1 MTRWGD
7 EDVETRSLKFQQPL
21 SLAVQFL
28 GAPHLLLVLK
38 YTNFRSLPSPP
49 LIFSENP
56 FRVSKIFRVPPQ
68 YLHPALVILNELS
81 LIRSFVTVC
90 SSLKASLT

>member
-7 EDVETRSLKFQQPL
+7 EDIETRSLKFQQPL

-38 YTNFRSLPSPP
+38 YTDFRSPP
-49 LIFSENP
+49 LIFSGNP
-56 FRVSKIFRVPPQ
+56 FRVSKIFRVSPQ

>member
-7 EDVETRSLKFQQPL
+7 EDIETRSLKFQQPL

-38 YTNFRSLPSPP
+38 YTNFRSLP

-56 FRVSKIFRVPPQ
+56 FRVSEIFRVLPQ

-81 LIRSFVTVC
+81 LIRSFFTVC
-90 SSLKASLT
+90 SSLNASLT